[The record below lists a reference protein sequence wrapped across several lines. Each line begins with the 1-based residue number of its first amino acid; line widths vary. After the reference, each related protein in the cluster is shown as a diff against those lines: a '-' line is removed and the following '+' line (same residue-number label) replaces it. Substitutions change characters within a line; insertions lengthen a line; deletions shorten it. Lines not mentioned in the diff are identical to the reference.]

1 MIGVRFVM
9 QDDPHISTSR
19 GQNADDPLSVSQ
31 LNWILKQLVETALPR
46 VWLEGEIS
54 DLSRPSSGHIY
65 LTLKDDRCQ
74 VRAVVWKSTAE
85 RLRINLRDGL
95 SVVCSGSVEVYPPR
109 GSYQIVIHQMLPK
122 GIGPL
127 QLAFQEL
134 HKKLAEL
141 GLFDPQRKKPLPK
154 YPRRIG
160 FVTSPSGAA
169 IHDFLQS
176 AEPLWRDYCL
186 YIIPARVQGE
196 QAAKEI
202 ANGIQLA
209 QRISPKLDLLIAGR
223 GGGSLEDLWCFNE
236 EVVVRAL
243 ANCKIPTVS
252 AVGHEIDVTLSDLAA
267 DARAMTPSQAAG
279 LVLAKRS
286 ELLGQLDQWRQRIQ
300 QAPYN
305 HLRRLKQ
312 QLSGL
317 SDRSVLAR
325 PHRLH
330 QIKKQ
335 QVDELEKR
343 LSGAVQRQLHS
354 RRQSL
359 SELVRAAEALS
370 PLQVLQRGY
379 SLTTLGDSSHTIRSY
394 KQVQVGQRLTTHLS
408 DGIVVSRIESTND
421 NS

>member
-1 MIGVRFVM
+1 MR
-9 QDDPHISTSR
+9 DEPDISKSP
-19 GQNADDPLSVSQ
+19 GQNAEDPLSVSQ

-46 VWLEGEIS
+46 VWLEAEIS

-65 LTLKDDRCQ
+65 FTLKDDRCQ
-74 VRAVVWKSTAE
+74 VRAVIWRSTAE
-85 RLRINLRDGL
+85 RLKINLRDGL

-109 GSYQIVIHQMLPK
+109 GSYQIVIHQMQPK

-134 HKKLAEL
+134 HKKLAKQ
-141 GLFDPQRKKPLPK
+141 GLFDADRKKPLPK
-154 YPRRIG
+154 FPRRIG

-176 AEPLWRDYCL
+176 AEPLWRDYRL

-202 ANGIQLA
+202 AHGIELA
-209 QRISPKLDLLIAGR
+209 QRISPSLDLLIVGR

-279 LVLAKRS
+279 LVLPKRS
-286 ELLGQLDQWRQRIQ
+286 ELQGLLDQWRQRIQ

-312 QLSGL
+312 QLTGF
-317 SDRSVLAR
+317 SDRSVLSR

-330 QIKKQ
+330 QIRRQ
-335 QVDELEKR
+335 QIDELEKR
-343 LSGAVQRQLHS
+343 LSNAARRLLQS
-354 RRQSL
+354 RRQRL

-370 PLQVLQRGY
+370 PLKVLQRGY
-379 SLTTLGDSSHTIRSY
+379 SLTTMGESLQTIRSY
-394 KQVQVGQRLTTHLS
+394 KQVQVGQIITTHLS
-408 DGIVVSRIESTND
+408 EGIVVSRIESTND

>member
-1 MIGVRFVM
+1 M

-74 VRAVVWKSTAE
+74 VRAVIWKSTAE

-109 GSYQIVIHQMLPK
+109 GSYQIVIHQMQPK

-209 QRISPKLDLLIAGR
+209 QRISPKLDLLIVGR

-243 ANCKIPTVS
+243 ANCRIPTVS

-343 LSGAVQRQLHS
+343 LSSAVQRQLHS